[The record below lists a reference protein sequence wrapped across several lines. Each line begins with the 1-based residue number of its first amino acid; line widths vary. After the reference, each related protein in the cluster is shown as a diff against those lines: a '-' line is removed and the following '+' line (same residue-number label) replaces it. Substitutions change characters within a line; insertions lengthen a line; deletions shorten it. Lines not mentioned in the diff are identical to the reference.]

1 MLFCRWMKRTLAAAS
16 AALAL
21 AGTAMAADV
30 IAVIDG
36 VSSGVRAKGTINA
49 ASIAARAASAA
60 GADGYEVLE
69 GLSSISDSGVFAVF
83 KSESLDRDELADR
96 LERDENITCSRGGK
110 IRALGAP
117 NDALFSQQW
126 GAQTIGLPDA
136 WDAVTDASDIYVAII
151 DTGINTSPMH
161 EDLEGNIAAEYG
173 VAFINGRKS
182 TDFHDGN
189 GHGTNVAG
197 VIGAIGNNAK
207 GVAGVC
213 WKVKMIPI
221 KILGDDGSGDAND
234 QIYALNYIAELINT
248 KGIRVAAVNMSL
260 GGYESTTPGEMMDT
274 PLWKAFDQFR
284 SKLSDGGPIFT
295 VAAGNEGTEVGA
307 PLTGDV
313 RDRGVLIGTK
323 GQYTYPASMIGIDNM
338 IVVSATNDKNLA
350 PSFTNWGSAFVQ
362 LCAPGMSIETTGKD
376 GGYTTKNG
384 TSFAAPHVAGVA
396 ALIAKHHGASAK
408 DIKRR
413 LLLTAS
419 GDIDPN
425 TTSGSENQVA
435 LDRKISAYGMLRADK
450 ALAATEAELV
460 QKEKD
465 APQPTRAKVISYEG
479 NKKYAQGTKIKAGSG
494 KLKLVCSVSPPTA
507 QVDVSWESSDTAVAK
522 VDESGEVTA
531 KKKGTATIT
540 ATATKKK
547 SIASSGVRAAASSV
561 LAQIEVEVVDILQNE
576 THTVQTSGSGG
587 GCAAF
592 GALALPFAALIFIR
606 ARRFLL

>member
-16 AALAL
+16 IALAF
-21 AGTAMAADV
+21 AGTAIAADV

-83 KSESLDRDELADR
+83 KSESLDRDELTDR

-136 WDAVTDASDIYVAII
+136 WDVVTDASDIYVAII

-161 EDLEGNIAAEYG
+161 EDLDGNIAAEYG
-173 VAFINGRKS
+173 ATFINGRKS
-182 TDFHDGN
+182 SDFHDGN

-221 KILGDDGSGDAND
+221 KILGDDGSGDSD
-234 QIYALNYIAELINT
+234 DEIYALDHIAKLI
-248 KGIRVAAVNMSL
+248 KDEGIRVAAINLSL
-260 GGYESTTPGEMMDT
+260 GGYQSLTPGQMKGT
-274 PLWKAFDQFR
+274 PVWRAYDAF
-284 SKLSDGGPIFT
+284 SKLPYPPIFA
-295 VAAGNEGTEVGA
+295 VAAGNEGAEVGA

-313 RDRGVLIGTK
+313 RDGGTLVGRK
-323 GQYTYPASMIGIDNM
+323 GEYTYPASLIGIDGL
-338 IVVSATNDKNLA
+338 IVVSATNDKNAA

-362 LCAPGMSIETTGKD
+362 LCAPGSAIMTADKN
-376 GGYTTKNG
+376 GGYIFKNG
-384 TSFAAPHVAGVA
+384 TSFAAPHVAGAA
-396 ALIAKHHGASAK
+396 ALIAKHHNVSATE
-408 DIKRR
+408 IKRR
-413 LLLTAS
+413 LLLTADE
-419 GDIDPN
+419 GIDPT

-435 LDRKISAYGMLRADK
+435 LDRKISAYGMLRADR
-450 ALAATEAELV
+450 ALAATEEELA

-465 APQPTRAKVISYEG
+465 APQPTFAKVISYEG
-479 NKKYAQGTKIKAGSG
+479 NGYAQGTKMKVGLG
-494 KLKLVCSVSPPTA
+494 ELKLVCSVSPPTA
-507 QVDVSWESSDTAVAK
+507 QVDVSWESSDTSVAT
-522 VDESGEVTA
+522 VDEKSGEVTA
-531 KKKGTATIT
+531 KKEGTATIT
-540 ATATKKK
+540 ATATKKN
-547 SIASSGVRAAASSV
+547 IASSGVHAAPSSV
-561 LAQIEVEVVDILQNE
+561 PAQIEVEVVDILPNE
-576 THTVQTSGSGG
+576 TTHVQPSGSGGGG